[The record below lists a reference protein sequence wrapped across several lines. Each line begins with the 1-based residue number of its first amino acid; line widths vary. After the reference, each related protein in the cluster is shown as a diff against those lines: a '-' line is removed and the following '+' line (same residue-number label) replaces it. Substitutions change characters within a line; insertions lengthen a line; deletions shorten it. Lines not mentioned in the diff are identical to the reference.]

1 MTTIS
6 PYKLHLF
13 KAQSGFISAKL
24 IHQDGHILHLHSLV
38 RPEEESNYFNSI
50 SIWGEKVVLL
60 GTGLGYHL
68 GNLRSMCSKEVLI
81 VDYYQECV
89 DFCKS
94 EMLKDL
100 KTVVSVSSQTQ
111 DISGT
116 IRRFIGDGFGV
127 QVIKHP
133 VSYRANRAFF
143 EEIQNLSFCE
153 KRKNVSAAKVLI
165 LSGNFFLQEELKNA
179 CLHDG
184 LQTVLFNPKEFEG
197 ILDYES
203 SLQKILQKEIP
214 DFVISVNMLGFDG
227 CGILSDL
234 TNRHSIPVAVWFVD
248 DPRPILLHQQQ
259 FIKKNTYA
267 FCWEKAYLPFLKTC
281 GFADTHYLPL
291 ATDPEMFK
299 PEGPVF
305 HPTHLGFVGS
315 SMGKIF
321 LEKITS
327 KFLWKREL
335 DPLVRTVARKII
347 SDSHCDI
354 KKEIQQSCED
364 LSFSYPYTDCRNETW
379 FQSYI
384 IHTASM
390 LKRKML
396 IESLTPLGIE
406 LFGDPEGWHLLCGDN
421 IVCHPDIDYR
431 NTLASV
437 YRGIT
442 LNINTTS
449 CQMVSAVN
457 QRVFDIPACGGFLL
471 TDMQSDLLE
480 LFEKDEVVRYDSLD
494 ELIEKI
500 TFFSEHPGERS
511 LISSKARA
519 HIIEEH
525 TYTHRLQKMVNCI
538 F

>member
-6 PYKLHLF
+6 PYQLHLF

-50 SIWGEKVVLL
+50 PIWGEKIVLL

-68 GNLRSMCSKEVLI
+68 RNLSSMHSKDVLI

-89 DFCKS
+89 DFCKKG
-94 EMLKDL
+94 MLKEI
-100 KTVVSVSSQTQ
+100 KNVVSVSSQTQ
-111 DISGT
+111 DRAAIVKK
-116 IRRFIGDGFGV
+116 FIGDGNGV
-127 QVIKHP
+127 QIIKHP
-133 VSYRANRAFF
+133 VSYRANRPFF
-143 EEIQNLSFCE
+143 EEIQKLSYTA
-153 KRKNVSAAKVLI
+153 KKKNVSAEKVLI

-179 CLHDG
+179 CLQNG
-184 LQTVLFNPKEFEG
+184 LSTVLFDPKQFEG

-203 SLQKILQKEIP
+203 NLQKILQKEMP
-214 DFVISVNMLGFDG
+214 DLVISVNMLGFDG
-227 CGILSDL
+227 SGILSDL
-234 TNRHSIPVAVWFVD
+234 TNKYYIPLAVWFVD

-259 FIKKNTYA
+259 FVKKNMFA

-281 GFADTHYLPL
+281 GFAEAHYLPL

-305 HPTHLGFVGS
+305 HSTHLGFVGS
-315 SMGKIF
+315 SMGKSF

-335 DPLVRTVARKII
+335 DPLVRTIARKII
-347 SDSHCDI
+347 SNSHCDI
-354 KKEIQQSCED
+354 KKEIQQSCAN
-364 LSFSYPYTDCRNETW
+364 LSFAYPYTDNRNETW

-390 LKRKML
+390 LKRKSL
-396 IESLTPLGIE
+396 IESLIPSGIE
-406 LFGDPEGWHLLCGDN
+406 LFGDPEGWHLLCGDT

-431 NTLASV
+431 HTLASV

-442 LNINTTS
+442 LNVNNTS

-457 QRVFDIPACGGFLL
+457 QRVFDVPACGGFLL
-471 TDMQSDLLE
+471 TDAQSDLLE
-480 LFEKDEVVRYDSLD
+480 LFEKDEVAQYDSLD

-500 TFFSEHPGERS
+500 SFFSVHPRERS
-511 LISSKARA
+511 LISSKARS

-525 TYTHRLQKMVNCI
+525 TYSHRLKKIVNCI